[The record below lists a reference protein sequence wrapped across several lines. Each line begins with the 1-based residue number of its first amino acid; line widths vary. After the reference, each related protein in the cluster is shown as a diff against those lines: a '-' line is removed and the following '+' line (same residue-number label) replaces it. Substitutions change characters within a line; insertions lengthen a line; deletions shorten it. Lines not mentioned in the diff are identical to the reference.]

1 VIGSEVRVGKRPD
14 GALEQDILRV
24 LWSTAEAMMPG
35 EVLGRLDVDLAYT
48 SVSTVLT
55 RLYEK
60 GLVTRDRQGRGFAY
74 RAALS
79 ESELAARRMG
89 EVLTSVADRKAVLVG
104 FVDSLTKRDIKSL
117 RAMVQEHGP

>member
-1 VIGSEVRVGKRPD
+1 LEVRVGKRPD

-24 LWSTAEAMMPG
+24 LWSTGEAMMPG

-74 RAALS
+74 RATLS

-89 EVLTSVADRKAVLVG
+89 EVLKSAADRKAVLVG
-104 FVDSLTKRDIKSL
+104 FVGSLTKRDVKAL

>member
-1 VIGSEVRVGKRPD
+1 MGGKAGDWDDFPEKGRTLYLGSTSSPVR
-14 GALEQDILRV
+14 A
-24 LWSTAEAMMPG
+24 
-35 EVLGRLDVDLAYT
+35 
-48 SVSTVLT
+48 

-74 RAALS
+74 RATLS

-89 EVLTSVADRKAVLVG
+89 EVLKSAADRKAVLVG
-104 FVDSLTKRDIKSL
+104 FVGSLTKRDVKAL